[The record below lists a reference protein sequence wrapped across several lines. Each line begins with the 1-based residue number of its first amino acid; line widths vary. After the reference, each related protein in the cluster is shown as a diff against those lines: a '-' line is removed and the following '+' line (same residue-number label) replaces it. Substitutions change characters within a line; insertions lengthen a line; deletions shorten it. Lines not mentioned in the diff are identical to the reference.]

1 MKKSMVVMCA
11 LGLVACSRQADPPAP
26 APASGPAASAAPTP
40 AAQPVQSVTPGGTVS
55 PDLYERLVREHS
67 PVFGPSLA
75 PVTVVEFLDPACEA
89 CRAFAPVVKQIQFLH
104 PREVR
109 VVVRYAAFHQGSDEA
124 VRLLDAARRQGKFEA
139 VLNALFEGQQE
150 WAAHHSPNLERAWE
164 LAAAAGLDV
173 ARARRDA
180 ASAQAERVL
189 TQDRDDGI
197 ALQVDRTPTFFV
209 NGRTLASFGDQQL
222 MELVAQEVARVKR

>member
-1 MKKSMVVMCA
+1 MKKPIVLLCVLTLLTS
-11 LGLVACSRQADPPAP
+11 ACSRQTEPQPPA
-26 APASGPAASAAPTP
+26 APAEPAANAAAPPASP
-40 AAQPVQSVTPGGTVS
+40 AAPGGS
-55 PDLYERLVREHS
+55 LAPDLYARLVREHS
-67 PVFGPSLA
+67 PVLGPSIA

-89 CRAFAPVVKQIQFLH
+89 CKAFAPVVKQIQFLH

-109 VVVRYAAFHQGSDEA
+109 VVVRYAAFHRGSDEA
-124 VRLLDAARRQGKFEA
+124 VRLLDAARRQGRFET

-150 WAAHHSPNLERAWE
+150 WAAHHAPDLERAWE
-164 LAAAAGLDV
+164 LAAAVGLDV

-180 ASAQAERVL
+180 ASAQADAMLEQERE
-189 TQDRDDGI
+189 DGV

-222 MELVAQEVARVKR
+222 MDLVAEEVARAKR